1 MSKRDSKQPLNIT
14 INGNEVDEDK
24 KQDVYENY
32 IIQAN
37 KRLQKEN
44 EKLKDENKE
53 LSSTNDDLE
62 EEQDKEERSKTYM
75 KGLMHNLYD
84 MKKKAFEM
92 SNLRKQIYDDHNK
105 QTKELIK
112 KPLKIY
118 IIPNT
123 ALRLNIREYYIF
135 SFLVM
140 PFLAFITSIINVRI
154 FIVLFF
160 LSIYPGTILYFFVKD
175 EVQTNQTRY
184 DEFIKSH
191 NSTINKIK
199 ELRKEINETEN
210 SCRCL
215 DAYIDEL

>member
-14 INGNEVDEDK
+14 INGNEVDEGK
-24 KQDVYENY
+24 KTDVYENY
-32 IIQAN
+32 IIQTN

-44 EKLKDENKE
+44 ETLKNEIKE

-123 ALRLNIREYYIF
+123 ALCLNIREYYIF
-135 SFLVM
+135 SFLIM
-140 PFLAFITSIINVRI
+140 PFLAFMTSIINVRA
-154 FIVLFF
+154 FIILFF

-175 EVQTNQTRY
+175 EVQKNQTRY
-184 DEFIKSH
+184 DEFMKSH
-191 NSTINKIK
+191 DATLNKIK
-199 ELRKEINETEN
+199 ELRKEITETEN

-215 DAYIDEL
+215 DTYIDEL